1 MQELMPGSRPELR
14 QPLSQPV
21 LHQLTV
27 VMVESP
33 LNPHGGVSA
42 ESSWRILAGSRLAEA
57 ESCALQKP
65 LHILRG
71 KKVGRGED
79 RSCPE
84 LGCTLHTELY
94 TLYTAH
100 CTLHTSH

>member
-1 MQELMPGSRPELR
+1 MQCAAGSVQCAVCDVQCAVCDVECKHMQELMPGSRPELR

-42 ESSWRILAGSRLAEA
+42 ESSWRS
-57 ESCALQKP
+57 
-65 LHILRG
+65 LR
-71 KKVGRGED
+71 
-79 RSCPE
+79 
-84 LGCTLHTELY
+84 
-94 TLYTAH
+94 
-100 CTLHTSH
+100 